1 MIFLTTEWMRLASQ
15 KRLPKNR
22 QNMKVITFTDVD
34 WSCVRLWFSRAFPNV
49 VGIRANGIVV
59 GAANADKSDITMQ
72 DIDTLSKIEAFYHA
86 SETNDPDNNTSF
98 KY

>member
-1 MIFLTTEWMRLASQ
+1 
-15 KRLPKNR
+15 
-22 QNMKVITFTDVD
+22 MKVITFTDMD

-49 VGIRANGIVV
+49 VGVR
-59 GAANADKSDITMQ
+59 ANADTDDVIDAKWE
-72 DIDTLSKIEAFYHA
+72 DIDALSKIEAFYHA

>member
-1 MIFLTTEWMRLASQ
+1 
-15 KRLPKNR
+15 
-22 QNMKVITFTDVD
+22 MKVITFTDVD

-49 VGIRANGIVV
+49 AGVR
-59 GAANADKSDITMQ
+59 ANADTADVTDPKWE
-72 DIDTLSKIEAFYHA
+72 DIDALSKIEAFYHA

>member
-1 MIFLTTEWMRLASQ
+1 
-15 KRLPKNR
+15 
-22 QNMKVITFTDVD
+22 MKIITFTDVD

-49 VGIRANGIVV
+49 VGVRANADTVDVTEKPITAKWVTTVV
-59 GAANADKSDITMQ
+59 SAANAGTPDDMTMQ
-72 DIDTLSKIEAFYHA
+72 DMDALSKIEAFYHA

>member
-1 MIFLTTEWMRLASQ
+1 
-15 KRLPKNR
+15 
-22 QNMKVITFTDVD
+22 MKVITFTDVD

-49 VGIRANGIVV
+49 VGVRANT
-59 GAANADKSDITMQ
+59 ATSDVTDPKWE
-72 DIDTLSKIEAFYHA
+72 DIDALSKIEAFYHA

>member
-1 MIFLTTEWMRLASQ
+1 
-15 KRLPKNR
+15 
-22 QNMKVITFTDVD
+22 MKIITFTDVD

-49 VGIRANGIVV
+49 AGVR
-59 GAANADKSDITMQ
+59 ANADTVTTNANADTDVTDAKWE
-72 DIDTLSKIEAFYHA
+72 DIDALSKIEAFYHA